1 MRLQLSAQLSVR
13 TWVVVVALASTLP
26 AQADGP
32 WTVSSDSLLYSDTD
46 NVIVFSSQLGV
57 ARAVDEDG
65 GQASA
70 RAVVDVVSAASV
82 DVVSQAS
89 TRFSEVRG
97 EADLALSARVHA
109 ALLSLDYRGSTE
121 PDYLSHGFGAG
132 YETRLGSP
140 DSVFGAHYQLTLDTV
155 GRHGTPYGVWSRAL
169 TSHEGDLSYT
179 QTLGPQTLV
188 RGVYTL
194 TVQDGYL
201 EKPYRFVP
209 LFDADGLSRAVMDGA
224 KLDLETFDRYRL
236 STRPPE
242 EVPDLRV
249 RHALAARGLQ
259 YVPAIDGSL
268 RVDYRFYVDDW
279 RMTSHSVELSV
290 WSELGRGFGVEL
302 FTRGYLQ
309 SAAAFYKRIYRVM
322 GPDQVP
328 RLRTADRKLS
338 PYRSL
343 TGGLRLRLRAD
354 PIVAYLEGS
363 VMGTW
368 FTDYLLLN
376 HELALVSQGGL
387 AWSF

>member
-1 MRLQLSAQLSVR
+1 MRLQLSRWASARALL
-13 TWVVVVALASTLP
+13 VALGVSAVLP
-26 AQADGP
+26 ARAEGP
-32 WTVSSDSLLYSDTD
+32 WTLSSDSLLYSDTD
-46 NVIVFSSQLGV
+46 NVIVLSSQLEV
-57 ARAVDEDG
+57 ARALDEDG
-65 GQASA
+65 SAASA

-89 TRFSEVRG
+89 TRFNEVRG
-97 EADLALSARVHA
+97 EVDLSGSAR
-109 ALLSLDYRGSTE
+109 LGEGLWSLDYRGSTE

-132 YETRLGSP
+132 YQTRLGSP
-140 DSVFGAHYQLTLDTV
+140 DSVLGAHYQLTFDTV
-155 GRHGTPYGVWSRAL
+155 GRHGTEYATWSRSL
-169 TSHEGDLSYT
+169 TNHEGDLSFT
-179 QTLGPQTLV
+179 QTLGPQTVV

-209 LFDADGLSRAVMDGA
+209 LFDAEGLARARADGV
-224 KLDLETFDRYRL
+224 KLDLASFDAYRL

-249 RHALAARGLQ
+249 RHALAARALQ
-259 YVPAIDGSL
+259 YVDAIDGSVRL
-268 RVDYRFYVDDW
+268 DYRFYVDDW
-279 RMTSHSVELSV
+279 RMTSHTLELSL
-290 WSELGRGFGVEL
+290 WTELGGPFGLEL

-309 SAAAFYKRIYRVM
+309 SAVSFYERIYRVAS
-322 GPDQVP
+322 PAQVP

-343 TGGLRLRLRAD
+343 TGGARLRLRTD
-354 PIVAYLEGS
+354 PIVAYLESS

-368 FTDYLLLN
+368 FTDYLLLD